1 MECDSGALWANG
13 FERGRN
19 GSAVGL
25 GFGLEMNGSAG
36 ACLSGLRIGLAL
48 PNSGC
53 VGGFNC
59 GSCLPFCG
67 VLWGGLEAILTLMLA
82 SGCRCDDV
90 DVVLA
95 PAEVSAGLRS
105 ETMVV
110 AVSVRCD
117 G

>member
-1 MECDSGALWANG
+1 MG
-13 FERGRN
+13 FDRGRK

-25 GFGLEMNGSAG
+25 GLGLETNGSTG
-36 ACLSGLRIGLAL
+36 GCLSGLRIGLVL

-59 GSCLPFCG
+59 GSSLPFCG
-67 VLWGGLEAILTLMLA
+67 VLWGELEAILTLMLA
-82 SGCRCDDV
+82 SGWRCEDV
-90 DVVLA
+90 LLA

-110 AVSVRCD
+110 AVSVRRD
-117 G
+117 GRWA